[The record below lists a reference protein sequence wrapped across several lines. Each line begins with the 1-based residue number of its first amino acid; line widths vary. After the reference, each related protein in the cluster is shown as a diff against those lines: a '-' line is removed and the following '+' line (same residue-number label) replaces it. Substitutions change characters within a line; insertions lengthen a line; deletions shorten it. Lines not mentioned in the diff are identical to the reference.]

1 MITLR
6 KATADDVPALYDLYR
21 HIGKKDDGYFEHA
34 LEQCDI
40 MLAFS
45 EEKLCAFC
53 LLNWEPRYSLYRKLN
68 IPEIQDLN
76 VLPHHRRMGIAT
88 TLITECEAI
97 ARAELCELV
106 GISVGL
112 TKDYGPAQILYT
124 KLGYVPDGNGVT
136 YDREGVHAG
145 KSYPVDD
152 NLALMMTKTL

>member
-6 KATADDVPALYDLYR
+6 KATAEDVSALYDLYR

-34 LEQCDI
+34 LEQCDV

-45 EEKLCAFC
+45 GEKLCAFC
-53 LLNWEPRYSLYRKLN
+53 LLNWQPRYSLYRKLK

-76 VLPHHRRMGIAT
+76 VLHHHRRRGIAT
-88 TLITECEAI
+88 ALIEECEAI
-97 ARAELCELV
+97 ARNRGCELV

-124 KLGYVPDGNGVT
+124 KLGYIPDGNGVT

-145 KSYPVDD
+145 KAYPIDD
-152 NLALMMTKTL
+152 NLALMMTKAL

>member
-1 MITLR
+1 MIAIR

-34 LEQCDI
+34 LEQCDV
-40 MLAFS
+40 MLAFR
-45 EEKLCAFC
+45 EKTLCAFC
-53 LLNWEPRYSLYRKLN
+53 LLNWQPRYSLYRKLG

-76 VLPHHRRMGIAT
+76 VLPHYRRKGIAT
-88 TLITECEAI
+88 MMIEECENL
-97 ARAELCELV
+97 ARSKSCELV

-124 KLGYVPDGNGVT
+124 KLGYMPDGNGVT
-136 YDREGVHAG
+136 YDREGIHAG
-145 KSYPVDD
+145 RAYLVDD